1 MNWINEYLIYFRIK
15 FNFNNNI
22 NYILKLNKFKK
33 LLLNKINKILVMNL
47 WIILDNKKNKNTLIY
62 FLKMLK
68 KSVSY
73 N

>member
-15 FNFNNNI
+15 FNFNNHI